1 MLDGAGLRRWLL
13 QHKRKWLEERGDTS
27 ASALPAWQC
36 VLLLSFIAAKAPF
49 LPLWAETASAVA
61 AVTWLIC
68 GHLRDVSAAELGY
81 F

>member
-1 MLDGAGLRRWLL
+1 MTHQPQLCLHG
-13 QHKRKWLEERGDTS
+13 S
-27 ASALPAWQC
+27 
-36 VLLLSFIAAKAPF
+36 VLLLSFIEAKAPF